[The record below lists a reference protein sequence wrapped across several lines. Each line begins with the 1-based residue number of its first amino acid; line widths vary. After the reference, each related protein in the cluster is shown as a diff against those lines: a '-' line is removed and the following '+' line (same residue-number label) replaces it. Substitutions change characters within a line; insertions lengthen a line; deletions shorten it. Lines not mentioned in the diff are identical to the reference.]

1 MQMHTRT
8 FTRPRRVM
16 AWLAGSA
23 LVVAMAAT
31 AWATFRASPTPTR
44 ATASAPG
51 SGVVRTS
58 DEASAFIA
66 RWGAE
71 AKARYGVAPADWRRS
86 LSGAF
91 ADADARTWAE
101 ARAAKTLP
109 TALAAL
115 TRTAAPAPISVA
127 DAAAAMP
134 ELELTV
140 IAPCRLADT
149 RITSSPLDAE
159 GTRTFM
165 TTSYNIFQQGGDDG
179 GCGIATATPVAVLVN
194 VTAVLPSRAGF
205 ATLYAPDEPRPLAAA
220 INYAAGAIVNN
231 TVAVKVDASVAGRPF
246 ALYSYS
252 GADYVIDIVG
262 YYTQPAATQSRMDC
276 YNGQIQ
282 RYAPSGFEFFYGTAP
297 LCDAGYTA
305 VSAHC
310 QSYGSVAPGREGEIA
325 LDWEINGLMNA
336 NLGSRTE
343 TWTLCMGNETT
354 PRELGGGSVVMVFE
368 RCCRAVEEVPPAP

>member
-16 AWLAGSA
+16 AWLGGSA
-23 LVVAMAAT
+23 LVVAVAAT
-31 AWATFRASPTPTR
+31 AWATFLTSATPTH
-44 ATASAPG
+44 ATASAPEA
-51 SGVVRTS
+51 GVVRTS
-58 DEASAFIA
+58 EETSAFIT

-71 AKARYGVAPADWRRS
+71 AKARYGVEPADWRRS

-91 ADADARTWAE
+91 ANADARAWSE

-109 TALAAL
+109 GALAAL

-140 IAPCRLADT
+140 MAPCRLADT
-149 RITSSPLDAE
+149 RVAYSRLPEDGA
-159 GTRTFM
+159 RTFM
-165 TTSYNIFQQGGDDG
+165 TTSYNIYQQGGDDG
-179 GCGIATATPVAVLVN
+179 GCGIATATPVAVLLN
-194 VTAVLPSRAGF
+194 VTAVLPSKAGY
-205 ATLYAPDEPRPLAAA
+205 ATVYAPDEPRPLAAA
-220 INYAAGAIVNN
+220 INYAAGDLVSNM
-231 TVAVKVDASVAGRPF
+231 VAVKVDTSVPERPF
-246 ALYSYS
+246 ALYSYA

-262 YYTQPAATQSRMDC
+262 YYTQPAPTQSRMDC

-310 QSYGSVAPGREGEIA
+310 QSYGSLAPGREGEIA